1 LSGLK
6 YGVLL
11 VLSILPSTFNFNPPE
26 NKDKTFSGG
35 VNDCVETANS
45 FNYKL
50 LHFFLLESNLR
61 ELIISSSETPFA
73 KL

>member
-1 LSGLK
+1 MISLYPRYINIALIGLSGLK

-11 VLSILPSTFNFNPPE
+11 VLLILPSTFNFNPPE

-45 FNYKL
+45 FNLKL
-50 LHFFLLESNLR
+50 LHFFY
-61 ELIISSSETPFA
+61 
-73 KL
+73 